1 MVGISFSVNSWLF
14 SVGSVFKFRRILKDP
29 LTKLLRH
36 MNYLRRSRAIVS
48 AALCGFYLAISANAL
63 AEESYIV
70 LERHSKRVLLAGDS
84 ERVVSVGSF
93 AQLATAKLSL
103 DWAKLSKTPLST
115 MMVVPGGI
123 AGSGVGNS
131 LNLGK
136 GDQISMRDALYAMS
150 LRQDSACALV
160 LGDFV
165 GRKLLEKRG
174 RGGNPYKAFTQE
186 MNNLAGFLR
195 MGSTRFKSPAGGLGK
210 TKISDLA
217 KLAAYA
223 LETNGYDFYMKQKSR
238 SVKVRRL
245 SGVTQSLKLKN
256 TNYLLGSMAIGG
268 LMLEGQNAVIAA
280 NRKNI
285 VVKLEGGRAKIT
297 PRQLIVVQFGSANR
311 DARAKQLVTEGWQ
324 RYESWRAEGFPR
336 SATGKEFLR

>member
-1 MVGISFSVNSWLF
+1 MNWGLF
-14 SVGSVFKFRRILKDP
+14 SGGSVFKFRNILKDL
-29 LTKLLRH
+29 LTNLLKQ
-36 MNYLRRSRAIVS
+36 MNYLRRSQSIVS
-48 AALCGFYLAISANAL
+48 AALCGFYFMLFLYAGAQ
-63 AEESYIV
+63 EGYIV
-70 LERHSKRVLLAGDS
+70 MERHSKRVLLASDS
-84 ERVVSVGSF
+84 ERVVPVGSF

-103 DWAKLSKTPLST
+103 DWARLSKTPLST
-115 MMVVPGGI
+115 MMVVPSGI

-131 LNLGK
+131 LNLGT

-165 GRKLLEKRG
+165 GRKLLEKKG
-174 RGGNPYKAFTQE
+174 RGGNPYKAFTKE
-186 MNNLAGFLR
+186 MNHLAGFLR

-210 TKISDLA
+210 TKVSDLA

-256 TNYLLGSMAIGG
+256 TNHLLGSMAIGG
-268 LMLEGQNAVIAA
+268 LMLEGRNAVIAA
-280 NRKNI
+280 NKKNV
-285 VVKLEGGRAKIT
+285 VVKLDGGRAKIT

-311 DARAKQLVTEGWQ
+311 DARAKQLVTMGWQ
-324 RYESWRAEGFPR
+324 SYESWRAKGFPR